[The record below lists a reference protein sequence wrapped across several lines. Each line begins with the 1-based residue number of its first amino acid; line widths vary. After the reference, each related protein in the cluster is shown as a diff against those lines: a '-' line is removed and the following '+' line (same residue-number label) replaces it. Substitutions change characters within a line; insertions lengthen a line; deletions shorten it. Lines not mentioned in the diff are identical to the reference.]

1 MMRTVPP
8 GQAHLD
14 DAALRLLS
22 GLTQSLLVA
31 RPGAAQEQARYLMIS
46 QRAICLPEAE
56 LRSQLHGATVLVTG
70 GTGCIGSLLMR
81 QLAARGTRRLVS
93 VSRGVT
99 GRGPLLSGAE
109 YVRADIRDR
118 PTLDRV
124 VREISPDVV
133 FHVAAQRN
141 PGLAELEVHRTVTTN
156 VLGTRNVLAAA
167 VGAGVPRVVCASTG
181 KALRPYS
188 PDIYTASKRAAEWAA
203 LCAAS
208 SSEVLI
214 SGARFTHVVDN
225 SIIYQRL
232 LDWANGGVIR
242 LHGSDIAFYAQSGW
256 ESAQLLLVA
265 GLGGRPGEYRVH
277 AITDL
282 GMPVA
287 LLDLAVG
294 VLARTGSAAPI
305 YFSGY
310 DQGYE
315 EIPFPGLY
323 DPATAGNVSPL
334 LNAFETAAAD
344 RSPGPMIDSFRLE
357 MASDPRP
364 GAALAELEEVCRNT
378 QDAGAV
384 RAAQDK
390 LSWSLLDVTLRAA
403 PGPAL
408 ARAAALVHPHSRGL
422 GPEHRR
428 MLAAI
433 RRHADAARSC
443 VAVRVSPRSV
453 SPPGVGPP
461 ARPAGRRGS
470 WLRRE
475 G

>member
-1 MMRTVPP
+1 MMRTVAP
-8 GQAHLD
+8 GQPHLD
-14 DAALRLLS
+14 DAALRLLV
-22 GLTQSLLVA
+22 GLTRSLIAA
-31 RPGAAQEQARYLMIS
+31 RPEAAPEQARYLAIG
-46 QRAICLPEAE
+46 QRGFCLPETE
-56 LRSQLHGATVLVTG
+56 LRDQLHGATVLVTG

-81 QLAARGTRRLVS
+81 QLEAWGTRRLVS

-109 YVRADIRDR
+109 YLRADIRDH
-118 PTLDRV
+118 PTLDRL
-124 VREISPDVV
+124 VREISPDMV

-167 VGAGVPRVVCASTG
+167 ARAGVSRVVCASTG

-203 LCAAS
+203 LYAATS
-208 SSEVLI
+208 SQMLVSA
-214 SGARFTHVVDN
+214 ARFTHVVDN

-232 LDWANGGVIR
+232 LDWAHGGVIR
-242 LHGSDIAFYAQSGW
+242 LHGSDIAFYAQSAW

-265 GLGGRPGEYRVH
+265 GIGGRPGECRVH

-282 GMPVA
+282 GMPVG

-334 LNAFETAAAD
+334 LNAFETAAAG
-344 RSPGPMIDSFRLE
+344 RSPCPTVDSFRLE

-364 GAALAELEEVCRNT
+364 GAALMALEEVCRST
-378 QDAGAV
+378 QNAEAV
-384 RAAQDK
+384 RAAHDE
-390 LSWSLLDVTLRAA
+390 LAWSLLDVTLRAA

-408 ARAAALVHPHSRGL
+408 ARAAALAHPHRRGL
-422 GPEHRR
+422 VPEHSR

-433 RRHADAARSC
+433 RRHADAAQAC
-443 VAVRVSPRSV
+443 VAIRGVPQPGRGRVPDQAVRAAA
-453 SPPGVGPP
+453 
-461 ARPAGRRGS
+461 ARRTGQ
-470 WLRRE
+470 
-475 G
+475 